1 MTIPSKPS
9 FCPYCHSQAIIK
21 KGSRQ
26 NLYRLIP
33 QYRCKTCYKY
43 FSSVT
48 IAKVKYPPRLIM
60 QAITYYNLGHP
71 QTTVANLLAKK
82 HRTRVPRRTIS
93 DWLNRYRLVCTYAR
107 FRDRAIKRYQPD
119 DLIQSHLLEHR
130 QVYTFQ
136 LHRAKLEL
144 LQANRSPQ
152 ALAHLRT
159 YLKSVSSEQFPHHLF
174 QEEQPLPGQSPI
186 QNQRS
191 SKIQLKTLP
200 LVKSEKQNL
209 ANDLATLGLIVARTN
224 RERHPAIQEFM
235 LVNDST
241 TVACEVPVYLT
252 AENIHYF
259 QHNGFHLTLPATAA
273 PITGHIDIIQIRGG
287 LIHILDYK
295 PEAHKINPT
304 SQLVTYALALAS
316 LTKLPLKVFKCAW
329 FDDKH
334 YYEFFPLQAVYRA

>member
-1 MTIPSKPS
+1 MTIPGKPS
-9 FCPYCHSQAIIK
+9 FCPHCHSHAIIK

-26 NLYRLIP
+26 NLYRIIP
-33 QYRCKTCYKY
+33 QYQCRSCYKY
-43 FSSVT
+43 FSSAT

-93 DWLNRYRLVCTYAR
+93 EWIKRYRSVCIYVR
-107 FRDRAIKRYQPD
+107 LRDQAVKRYQPEN
-119 DLIQSHLLEHR
+119 LIQTHLLEHR

-144 LQANRSPQ
+144 LETNLSPRS
-152 ALAHLRT
+152 LTRLRT
-159 YLKSVSSEQFPHHLF
+159 YLESVSTAQFPHHLF
-174 QEEQPLPGQSPI
+174 QEEQPSSSQTALNI
-186 QNQRS
+186 QRS
-191 SKIQLKTLP
+191 SKIQLNTLP
-200 LVKSEKQNL
+200 LVKTEKQNL
-209 ANDLATLGLIVARTN
+209 ANDLATLGLIMARTN

-252 AENIHYF
+252 ADNIRYF
-259 QHNGFHLTLPATAA
+259 QHKGFHLTLPATTA
-273 PITGHIDIIQIRGG
+273 PITGHIDIVQIRNG
-287 LIHILDYK
+287 LIQILDYK
-295 PEAHKINPT
+295 PDAHKIQPV

-334 YYEFFPLQAVYRA
+334 YYEFFPLPAVYQS